1 MITRRHSFTDHV
13 MLLHQHKLTCCN
25 PTITGA
31 WQTSSH
37 TLALIILSAFLCQ
50 HQYSPLTNFFISGV
64 LFLGISDADYSSCKA
79 HDIHKW
85 YGPTETNTVQLLLYT
100 GDEKVQ
106 NNKNRR
112 FFGTAS
118 TTHWE
123 KKHSFIITGVQ
134 NHEKRGNTHVSI
146 KHPLVLIMSM
156 AAVYIR
162 FFFSHSVCPWS
173 PHPSSCFSFSV
184 GLLPWR
190 LRLHRDPCSQQE
202 WAQWRT
208 AYKPAKHFRNATA
221 QSFTYEK
228 YF

>member
-134 NHEKRGNTHVSI
+134 NHEKRGNIHVSI
-146 KHPLVLIMSM
+146 KKSSCINNVHGCCI
-156 AAVYIR
+156 YT
-162 FFFSHSVCPWS
+162 FFFLSLSLSMISSSVILLFFFCRSAALEAAS
-173 PHPSSCFSFSV
+173 PSGPVLAAGMGSMTDRV
-184 GLLPWR
+184 
-190 LRLHRDPCSQQE
+190 
-202 WAQWRT
+202 
-208 AYKPAKHFRNATA
+208 
-221 QSFTYEK
+221 
-228 YF
+228 